1 MLNTMLNTIF
11 TQPRGSSIARSP
23 DRTTKT
29 SKTNKTNLLAAVNT
43 WLAVCLLAAVTACA
57 NSPNSKALEES
68 VAADPKL
75 PQNPVVFSNPS
86 PATAVET
93 NSTAKLPPDFPTEIP
108 LYPNAQLVEV
118 GGQTDAPPKNVRLRW
133 ESTDPVNSVQNFYQ
147 LELGRRNWKII
158 SLPTADGQGSLVA
171 TRDNLR
177 VTVSLSPTQKV
188 GGSTEFAIDY
198 SKEGPEIAASPQ
210 PNNSES
216 SPSPTASPTP
226 SNSEGTTA
234 TPTPSAAPKS
244 AKVSQLDTQIPQ
256 QLQQYVA
263 DLAQLEVLKVR
274 SSPRASLTKNGANL
288 ETGSTLPE
296 PNKIVT
302 RREYA
307 RWLVAANNQI
317 YASRQAKQI
326 RLAVTSSEPA
336 FSDIPKT
343 DPDFSA
349 IQGLAEAG
357 LIPSSLSG
365 ETKDVKFRPDAPLAR
380 ETMILWK
387 VPLDTRQVLPT
398 ANIEGV
404 KEKWGF
410 QDASKIDSQ
419 ASRAV
424 LADFNNGDLAN
435 IRRVFGFTTLFQP
448 KKSVTRA
455 EAAASLW
462 YFGIQDQGLSA
473 KDALEAK
480 SQPPQ

>member
-1 MLNTMLNTIF
+1 MLNIIF
-11 TQPRGSSIARSP
+11 TQRRGNSPRRSKI
-23 DRTTKT
+23 T
-29 SKTNKTNLLAAVNT
+29 KTNKTNILAAVNT

-57 NSPNSKALEES
+57 NSPNSKALEEAL
-68 VAADPKL
+68 AADPKL
-75 PQNPVVFSNPS
+75 KQNPVVFSSPP
-86 PATAVET
+86 PATAIET
-93 NSTAKLPPDFPTEIP
+93 NSTAQLPPDFPTEIP
-108 LYPNAQLVEV
+108 LYPNAELIEV
-118 GGQTDAPPKNVRLRW
+118 GGGTDPSQKNVRLRW
-133 ESTDPVNSVQNFYQ
+133 ESTDPVNSVQNFYST
-147 LELGRRNWKII
+147 EFGRRNWEIV
-158 SLPTADGQGSLVA
+158 SRPTAEGQGSLVA

-198 SKEGPEIAASPQ
+198 SKESPEIAASPQ

-216 SPSPTASPTP
+216 SASPTASPTP
-226 SNSEGTTA
+226 SNSEGTT
-234 TPTPSAAPKS
+234 PTPSPSPKS
-244 AKVSQLDTQIPQ
+244 AQVSQQDGQIPQ
-256 QLQQYVA
+256 QLRQYVA
-263 DLAQLEVLKVR
+263 DLSQLEVLKVR
-274 SSPRASLTKNGANL
+274 STENANL
-288 ETGSTLPE
+288 ETASTLPK

-326 RLAVTSSEPA
+326 RLAVDSSEPA
-336 FSDIPKT
+336 FSDVPKT

-357 LIPSSLSG
+357 VIPSSLSG
-365 ETKDVKFRPDAPLAR
+365 ESKDVKFRPDAPLTR

-387 VPLDTRQVLPT
+387 VPLDSRQVLPT
-398 ANIEGV
+398 ANIDGV

-448 KKSVTRA
+448 KKAVTRA

-462 YFGIQDQGLSA
+462 YFGVQDQGLSA

-480 SQPPQ
+480 SQPAE

>member
-1 MLNTMLNTIF
+1 MLNIIF
-11 TQPRGSSIARSP
+11 TQRRGNSQGRSKI
-23 DRTTKT
+23 T
-29 SKTNKTNLLAAVNT
+29 KTNKTNILAAVNT
-43 WLAVCLLAAVTACA
+43 WLAVCLLAAVTGCA

-68 VAADPKL
+68 LAADPKL
-75 PQNPVVFSNPS
+75 KQNPVVFSSPP
-86 PATAVET
+86 PATAIET

-108 LYPNAQLVEV
+108 LYPNAELIEV
-118 GGQTDAPPKNVRLRW
+118 TGQTDPSQKNVRLRW
-133 ESTDPVNSVQNFYQ
+133 ESTDPVNSVGNFYST
-147 LELGRRNWKII
+147 EFGRRNWEIV
-158 SLPTADGQGSLVA
+158 SRPTAEGQGSLVA

-198 SKEGPEIAASPQ
+198 SKESPEIAASPQ

-216 SPSPTASPTP
+216 SASPTASPTP
-226 SNSEGTTA
+226 SNSEGTI
-234 TPTPSAAPKS
+234 PTPSASPKS
-244 AKVSQLDTQIPQ
+244 AQVSQLDTQIPQ
-256 QLQQYVA
+256 QLRQFVA
-263 DLAQLEVLKVR
+263 DLSQLEVLKVR
-274 SSPRASLTKNGANL
+274 TTESANL
-288 ETGSTLPE
+288 ETASSLPK

-326 RLAVTSSEPA
+326 RLAVDSSEPA
-336 FSDIPKT
+336 FSDVPKT

-357 LIPSSLSG
+357 VIPSSLSG
-365 ETKDVKFRPDAPLAR
+365 ETKDVKFRPDAPLTR

-387 VPLDTRQVLPT
+387 VPLDSRQVLPT

-462 YFGIQDQGLSA
+462 YFGVQDQGLSA

-480 SQPPQ
+480 SPPAE

>member
-1 MLNTMLNTIF
+1 MLNIIF
-11 TQPRGSSIARSP
+11 TQRRGNSIGRSP
-23 DRTTKT
+23 AKTT
-29 SKTNKTNLLAAVNT
+29 KTNKTNILAAVNT

-57 NSPNSKALEES
+57 NSPNSKALEEAL
-68 VAADPKL
+68 AADPKL
-75 PQNPVVFSNPS
+75 KQNPVVFSSPP
-86 PATAVET
+86 PATAIET
-93 NSTAKLPPDFPTEIP
+93 NSTAQLPPDFPTEIP
-108 LYPNAQLVEV
+108 LYPNAQLIEV
-118 GGQTDAPPKNVRLRW
+118 SGETDPSPKNVRLRW
-133 ESTDPVNSVQNFYQ
+133 ESTDPVNSVGNFYST
-147 LELGRRNWKII
+147 EFGRRNWEIV
-158 SLPTADGQGSLVA
+158 SRPTAEGQGSLVA

-198 SKEGPEIAASPQ
+198 SKDSPEIAATPQ

-216 SPSPTASPTP
+216 SPSPTPTPSP
-226 SNSEGTTA
+226 SNSEGTT
-234 TPTPSAAPKS
+234 PGPSASPKL
-244 AKVSQLDTQIPQ
+244 AKVSEQEAQIPQ
-256 QLQQYVA
+256 QLRQYVA
-263 DLAQLEVLKVR
+263 DLTQLEVLKVR
-274 SSPRASLTKNGANL
+274 SSPRASLTTDSANL
-288 ETGSTLPE
+288 ETASTLPK

-326 RLAVTSSEPA
+326 RLAVDSSEPA
-336 FSDIPKT
+336 FSDLPKT

-357 LIPSSLSG
+357 VIPSSLSG
-365 ETKDVKFRPDAPLAR
+365 ETKDVKFRPDAPLTR

-462 YFGIQDQGLSA
+462 YFGVQDQGLSA
-473 KDALEAK
+473 KDAVQAK
-480 SQPPQ
+480 SQPAE

>member
-1 MLNTMLNTIF
+1 MLNIIF
-11 TQPRGSSIARSP
+11 TQRRGNSQERSKI
-23 DRTTKT
+23 T
-29 SKTNKTNLLAAVNT
+29 KTNKTNILAAVNT
-43 WLAVCLLAAVTACA
+43 WLAVCLLAAVTGCA

-68 VAADPKL
+68 LAADPKL
-75 PQNPVVFSNPS
+75 KQNPVVFSSPP
-86 PATAVET
+86 PATAIET

-108 LYPNAQLVEV
+108 LYPNAELIEV
-118 GGQTDAPPKNVRLRW
+118 SGQTDSLPKNVRLRW
-133 ESTDPVNSVQNFYQ
+133 ESTDPVNSVQNFYST
-147 LELGRRNWKII
+147 EFGRRNWEIV
-158 SLPTADGQGSLVA
+158 SRPTAEGQGSLIA

-198 SKEGPEIAASPQ
+198 SKDSPEIATSPQ

-216 SPSPTASPTP
+216 SASPTASPNS
-226 SNSEGTTA
+226 SNSEGTT
-234 TPTPSAAPKS
+234 PTPSASPKS
-244 AKVSQLDTQIPQ
+244 ANVSQLDTQIPQ
-256 QLQQYVA
+256 QLRQYVA
-263 DLAQLEVLKVR
+263 DLSQLEVLKVR
-274 SSPRASLTKNGANL
+274 ATENGNL
-288 ETGSTLPE
+288 ETASTLPK

-326 RLAVTSSEPA
+326 RLAVDSSEPA
-336 FSDIPKT
+336 FSDVSKT

-357 LIPSSLSG
+357 VIPSSLSG
-365 ETKDVKFRPDAPLAR
+365 ETKDVKFRPDAPLTR

-387 VPLDTRQVLPT
+387 VPLDSRQVLPT
-398 ANIEGV
+398 ANIDGV

-462 YFGIQDQGLSA
+462 YFGVQDQGLSA

-480 SQPPQ
+480 SPPAE

>member
-1 MLNTMLNTIF
+1 MLNIIF
-11 TQPRGSSIARSP
+11 TQRRGNSQGRSP
-23 DRTTKT
+23 AKT
-29 SKTNKTNLLAAVNT
+29 SKTNKTNILAAVNT

-68 VAADPKL
+68 LAADPKL
-75 PQNPVVFSNPS
+75 QQNPVVFSSPP

-108 LYPNAQLVEV
+108 LYPNAELIEV
-118 GGQTDAPPKNVRLRW
+118 GGQTDPSQKNVRLRW
-133 ESTDPVNSVQNFYQ
+133 ESTDPVNSVQNFYST
-147 LELGRRNWKII
+147 EFGRGNWEIV
-158 SLPTADGQGSLVA
+158 SRPTAEGQGSLVA

-177 VTVSLSPTQKV
+177 VTVSLFPTEKV

-198 SKEGPEIAASPQ
+198 SKEGSEIAASPQ

-216 SPSPTASPTP
+216 SASPTPSPTP
-226 SNSEGTTA
+226 SNSEGTT
-234 TPTPSAAPKS
+234 PTPSPSPKS
-244 AKVSQLDTQIPQ
+244 AKVSQQDDQIPQ
-256 QLQQYVA
+256 QLWQYVA
-263 DLAQLEVLKVR
+263 DLTQLEVLKVR
-274 SSPRASLTKNGANL
+274 STESANF
-288 ETGSTLPE
+288 ETASTLPK

-302 RREYA
+302 RRDYA

-317 YASRQAKQI
+317 YATRQAKQI
-326 RLAVTSSEPA
+326 RLAVDSSEPA
-336 FSDIPKT
+336 FSDVPKT

-357 LIPSSLSG
+357 VIPSSLSG
-365 ETKDVKFRPDAPLAR
+365 ETKDVKFRPDAPLTR

-462 YFGIQDQGLSA
+462 YFGVQDQGLSA

-480 SQPPQ
+480 TQPAQ

>member
-1 MLNTMLNTIF
+1 MLNTIF
-11 TQPRGSSIARSP
+11 TQRQRKSIGRSP
-23 DRTTKT
+23 DRTRKT
-29 SKTNKTNLLAAVNT
+29 SKTNILAAANT

-75 PQNPVVFSNPS
+75 QQNPVVFSSPP

-93 NSTAKLPPDFPTEIP
+93 NSTAKLPDDFPTEIP
-108 LYPNAQLVEV
+108 LYPNAQLIEV
-118 GGQTDAPPKNVRLRW
+118 GTQTDASPKNVRLRW

-147 LELGRRNWKII
+147 LEFGRRNWQIV
-158 SLPTADGQGSLVA
+158 SLPTPDGQGSLVA
-171 TRDNLR
+171 TRDKLR

-226 SNSEGTTA
+226 SNSEGTT
-234 TPTPSAAPKS
+234 PTPSASPKS

-274 SSPRASLTKNGANL
+274 AKKNANL

-326 RLAVTSSEPA
+326 RLAVDSSEPA

-357 LIPSSLSG
+357 VIPSSLSG
-365 ETKDVKFRPDAPLAR
+365 ETKDVKFRPDAPLTR

-398 ANIEGV
+398 ANIDGV

-473 KDALEAK
+473 KDALQAK
-480 SQPPQ
+480 SQPAQ

>member
-1 MLNTMLNTIF
+1 MLNIIF
-11 TQPRGSSIARSP
+11 TQRRGNSQGRSKI
-23 DRTTKT
+23 T
-29 SKTNKTNLLAAVNT
+29 KTNKTNILAAVNT
-43 WLAVCLLAAVTACA
+43 WLAVCLLAAVTGCA

-68 VAADPKL
+68 LAADPKL
-75 PQNPVVFSNPS
+75 KQNPVVFSSPP
-86 PATAVET
+86 PATTIET
-93 NSTAKLPPDFPTEIP
+93 NSIAKLPPDFPTEIP
-108 LYPNAQLVEV
+108 LYPNAELIEV
-118 GGQTDAPPKNVRLRW
+118 SGQTDPSQKNVRLRW
-133 ESTDPVNSVQNFYQ
+133 ESTDPVNSVGNFYST
-147 LELGRRNWKII
+147 EFGRRNWEIV
-158 SLPTADGQGSLVA
+158 SRPTAEGQGSLVA

-198 SKEGPEIAASPQ
+198 SKESPEIAASPQ

-216 SPSPTASPTP
+216 SASPSASPTP
-226 SNSEGTTA
+226 SNSEGTT
-234 TPTPSAAPKS
+234 PTPSASPKS
-244 AKVSQLDTQIPQ
+244 AQVSQLDTQIPQ
-256 QLQQYVA
+256 QLRQFVA
-263 DLAQLEVLKVR
+263 DLSQLEVLKVR
-274 SSPRASLTKNGANL
+274 TTESANL
-288 ETGSTLPE
+288 ETASSLPK

-326 RLAVTSSEPA
+326 RLAVDSSEPA
-336 FSDIPKT
+336 FSDVPKT

-357 LIPSSLSG
+357 VIPSSLSG
-365 ETKDVKFRPDAPLAR
+365 ETKDVKFRPDAPLTR

-387 VPLDTRQVLPT
+387 VPLDSRQVLPT
-398 ANIEGV
+398 ANIDGV

-462 YFGIQDQGLSA
+462 YFGVQDQGLSA

-480 SQPPQ
+480 SPPAE

>member
-1 MLNTMLNTIF
+1 MLNIIF
-11 TQPRGSSIARSP
+11 TQRRGNSQGRSP
-23 DRTTKT
+23 AKT
-29 SKTNKTNLLAAVNT
+29 SKTNKTNILAAVNT

-68 VAADPKL
+68 LAADPKL
-75 PQNPVVFSNPS
+75 QQNPVVFSSPP

-108 LYPNAQLVEV
+108 LYPNAELIEV
-118 GGQTDAPPKNVRLRW
+118 GGQTDPSQKNVRLRW
-133 ESTDPVNSVQNFYQ
+133 ESTDPVNSVQNFYST
-147 LELGRRNWKII
+147 EFERRNWEIV
-158 SLPTADGQGSLVA
+158 SRPTAEGQGSLVA

-177 VTVSLSPTQKV
+177 VTVSLFPTEKV

-198 SKEGPEIAASPQ
+198 SKEISEIAASPQ

-216 SPSPTASPTP
+216 SASPTPSPTP
-226 SNSEGTTA
+226 SNSEGTT
-234 TPTPSAAPKS
+234 PTPSPSPKS
-244 AKVSQLDTQIPQ
+244 AKVSQQDDQIPQ
-256 QLQQYVA
+256 QLRQYVA
-263 DLAQLEVLKVR
+263 DLTQLEVLKVR
-274 SSPRASLTKNGANL
+274 PTESANL
-288 ETGSTLPE
+288 ETASTLPK

-302 RREYA
+302 RRDYA

-317 YASRQAKQI
+317 YATRQAKQI
-326 RLAVTSSEPA
+326 RLAVDSSEPA
-336 FSDIPKT
+336 FSDVPKT

-357 LIPSSLSG
+357 VIPSSLSG
-365 ETKDVKFRPDAPLAR
+365 ETKDVKFRPDAPLTR

-398 ANIEGV
+398 ANIDGV

-462 YFGIQDQGLSA
+462 YFGVQDQGLSA
-473 KDALEAK
+473 KDALQAK
-480 SQPPQ
+480 SPPAE

>member
-1 MLNTMLNTIF
+1 MLNIIF
-11 TQPRGSSIARSP
+11 TQRRGNSIERSP
-23 DRTTKT
+23 AKTT
-29 SKTNKTNLLAAVNT
+29 KTNKTNILAAVHT

-57 NSPNSKALEES
+57 NSPNSKALEEAL
-68 VAADPKL
+68 AADPKL
-75 PQNPVVFSNPS
+75 KQNPVVFSSPP
-86 PATAVET
+86 PATALDT

-108 LYPNAQLVEV
+108 LYRNAQLIEV
-118 GGQTDAPPKNVRLRW
+118 GGETDPSQKNVRLRW
-133 ESTDPVNSVQNFYQ
+133 ESTDPVNSVQNFYST
-147 LELGRRNWKII
+147 EFGRRNWEIV
-158 SLPTADGQGSLVA
+158 SRPTAEGQGSFVA

-198 SKEGPEIAASPQ
+198 SKDSPEIAASPQ
-210 PNNSES
+210 PNNSDS
-216 SPSPTASPTP
+216 SASPTPTPSP
-226 SNSEGTTA
+226 SNSEGTT
-234 TPTPSAAPKS
+234 PGSSASPKS
-244 AKVSQLDTQIPQ
+244 AKVSEQEGQIPQ
-256 QLQQYVA
+256 QLRQYVA
-263 DLAQLEVLKVR
+263 DLTQLEVLKVR
-274 SSPRASLTKNGANL
+274 SSARASLTTDSANL
-288 ETGSTLPE
+288 ETASSLPK

-326 RLAVTSSEPA
+326 RLAVDSSEPA
-336 FSDIPKT
+336 FSDLPKT

-357 LIPSSLSG
+357 VIPSSLSG
-365 ETKDVKFRPDAPLAR
+365 ETKDVKFRPDAPLTR

-462 YFGIQDQGLSA
+462 YFGVQDQGLSA
-473 KDALEAK
+473 KDAVQAK
-480 SQPPQ
+480 SQPAE

>member
-1 MLNTMLNTIF
+1 MLNIIF
-11 TQPRGSSIARSP
+11 TQRRGNSIGPA
-23 DRTTKT
+23 KT
-29 SKTNKTNLLAAVNT
+29 SKTNKTNKTNILAAVNT
-43 WLAVCLLAAVTACA
+43 WLALCLLAAITACA
-57 NSPNSKALEES
+57 NSPNSKALEEA

-75 PQNPVVFSNPS
+75 QQNPVVFSSPP
-86 PATAVET
+86 PATVVET

-108 LYPNAQLVEV
+108 LYPNAQLIEV
-118 GGQTDAPPKNVRLRW
+118 GAPADDSPPKNVRLRW
-133 ESTDPVNSVQNFYQ
+133 ESTDPLNSVQNFYST
-147 LELGRRNWKII
+147 EFGRSNWEIV
-158 SLPTADGQGSLVA
+158 SRPTADGQGSLVA

-198 SKEGPEIAASPQ
+198 SKDSPEIAASPQ

-216 SPSPTASPTP
+216 TASGTPSPTP
-226 SNSEGTTA
+226 SNSEGTT
-234 TPTPSAAPKS
+234 PTPSPSPKS
-244 AKVSQLDTQIPQ
+244 AKVSQLDSQIPQ
-256 QLQQYVA
+256 QLRQYVA
-263 DLAQLEVLKVR
+263 DLTALEVLKVR
-274 SSPRASLTKNGANL
+274 QAKSANL
-288 ETGSTLPE
+288 ETGSTLPA

-326 RLAVTSSEPA
+326 RLAVDSSEPA

-365 ETKDVKFRPDAPLAR
+365 ETKDVKFRPDAPLTR
-380 ETMILWK
+380 EAMILWK

-398 ANIEGV
+398 ANIDGV

-462 YFGIQDQGLSA
+462 YFGVQDQGLSA

-480 SQPPQ
+480 SQPAQ

>member
-1 MLNTMLNTIF
+1 MLNTIF
-11 TQPRGSSIARSP
+11 TQRQRNSMGQA
-23 DRTTKT
+23 KT
-29 SKTNKTNLLAAVNT
+29 SKTNKTNILAAVNS

-68 VAADPKL
+68 IAADPKL
-75 PQNPVVFSNPS
+75 QQNPAVLSSPS

-93 NSTAKLPPDFPTEIP
+93 STTARLPDDFPTEIP

-118 GGQTDAPPKNVRLRW
+118 GAPTDASPKNVRLRW

-147 LELGRRNWKII
+147 TEFGRRNWQIV
-158 SLPTADGQGSLVA
+158 SRPTTEGQGSLVA
-171 TRDNLR
+171 TRDKLR

-198 SKEGPEIAASPQ
+198 SKDSPEIAASPQ
-210 PNNSES
+210 PDNSES
-216 SPSPTASPTP
+216 TASPTASPTP
-226 SNSEGTTA
+226 SNSEGTT
-234 TPTPSAAPKS
+234 PTPSPSPKS
-244 AKVSQLDTQIPQ
+244 AKVSQLDTKIPQ

-274 SSPRASLTKNGANL
+274 LKSGANL
-288 ETGSTLPE
+288 ETDNTLPE

-317 YASRQAKQI
+317 YTSRQAKQI
-326 RLAVTSSEPA
+326 RLAVESSEPA

-365 ETKDVKFRPDAPLAR
+365 ETKDLKFRPDAPLTR

-473 KDALEAK
+473 QDALQAK
-480 SQPPQ
+480 SQPAQ

>member
-1 MLNTMLNTIF
+1 MLNIIF
-11 TQPRGSSIARSP
+11 TQRRGTSIERSP
-23 DRTTKT
+23 A
-29 SKTNKTNLLAAVNT
+29 KTNKTNKTNILAAVHT

-57 NSPNSKALEES
+57 NSPNSKALEEAL
-68 VAADPKL
+68 AADPKL
-75 PQNPVVFSNPS
+75 KQNPVVFSSPP
-86 PATAVET
+86 PATAVDT

-108 LYPNAQLVEV
+108 LYPNAQLIEV
-118 GGQTDAPPKNVRLRW
+118 SGETDPSPKNVRLRW
-133 ESTDPVNSVQNFYQ
+133 ESTDPVNSVGNFYST
-147 LELGRRNWKII
+147 EFGRRNWEIV
-158 SLPTADGQGSLVA
+158 SRPTAEGQGSLVA

-198 SKEGPEIAASPQ
+198 SKDSPEIAASPQ

-216 SPSPTASPTP
+216 SASPTPTPSP
-226 SNSEGTTA
+226 SNSEGTTL
-234 TPTPSAAPKS
+234 TPSPSPKS
-244 AKVSQLDTQIPQ
+244 AKVSEQEGQIPQ
-256 QLQQYVA
+256 QLRQYVA
-263 DLAQLEVLKVR
+263 DLTQLEVLKVR
-274 SSPRASLTKNGANL
+274 STDSANL
-288 ETGSTLPE
+288 ETASTLPK

-326 RLAVTSSEPA
+326 RLAVDSSEPA
-336 FSDIPKT
+336 FSDLPKT

-357 LIPSSLSG
+357 VIPSSLSG
-365 ETKDVKFRPDAPLAR
+365 ETKDVKFRPDAPLTR

-462 YFGIQDQGLSA
+462 YFGVQDQGLSA
-473 KDALEAK
+473 KDAVQAK
-480 SQPPQ
+480 SQPAE

>member
-1 MLNTMLNTIF
+1 MLNIIF
-11 TQPRGSSIARSP
+11 TQGRGNSIERSP
-23 DRTTKT
+23 AKTT
-29 SKTNKTNLLAAVNT
+29 KTNKTNILAAVHT

-57 NSPNSKALEES
+57 NSPNSKALEEAL
-68 VAADPKL
+68 AADPKL
-75 PQNPVVFSNPS
+75 KQNPVVFSSPP
-86 PATAVET
+86 PATAVDT

-108 LYPNAQLVEV
+108 LYPNAQLIEV
-118 GGQTDAPPKNVRLRW
+118 GGETDPQKNVRLRW
-133 ESTDPVNSVQNFYQ
+133 ESTDPVNSVGNFYST
-147 LELGRRNWKII
+147 EFGRRNWEIV
-158 SLPTADGQGSLVA
+158 SRPTAEGQGSLVA

-198 SKEGPEIAASPQ
+198 SKDSPEIAASPQ

-216 SPSPTASPTP
+216 SASPTPTPSP
-226 SNSEGTTA
+226 SNSEGTT
-234 TPTPSAAPKS
+234 PGSSASPKS
-244 AKVSQLDTQIPQ
+244 AKVSEQEGQIPQ
-256 QLQQYVA
+256 QLRQYVA
-263 DLAQLEVLKVR
+263 DLTQLEVLKVR
-274 SSPRASLTKNGANL
+274 STDSANL
-288 ETGSTLPE
+288 ETASALPK

-326 RLAVTSSEPA
+326 RLAVDSSEPA
-336 FSDIPKT
+336 FSDLPKT

-357 LIPSSLSG
+357 VIPSSLSG
-365 ETKDVKFRPDAPLAR
+365 ETKGVKFRPDAPLTR

-462 YFGIQDQGLSA
+462 YFGVQDQGLSA
-473 KDALEAK
+473 KDAVQAK
-480 SQPPQ
+480 SQPAE

>member
-1 MLNTMLNTIF
+1 MLNIIF
-11 TQPRGSSIARSP
+11 TQRRGNSQGRSKI
-23 DRTTKT
+23 T
-29 SKTNKTNLLAAVNT
+29 KTNKTNILAAVNT
-43 WLAVCLLAAVTACA
+43 WLAVCLLAAVTGCA

-68 VAADPKL
+68 LAADPKL
-75 PQNPVVFSNPS
+75 KQNPVVFSSPP
-86 PATAVET
+86 PATAIET

-108 LYPNAQLVEV
+108 LYPNAELIEV
-118 GGQTDAPPKNVRLRW
+118 TGQTDPSQKNVRLRW
-133 ESTDPVNSVQNFYQ
+133 ESTDPVNSVGNFYST
-147 LELGRRNWKII
+147 EFGRRNWEIV
-158 SLPTADGQGSLVA
+158 SRPTAEGQGSLVA

-198 SKEGPEIAASPQ
+198 SKESPEIAASPQ

-216 SPSPTASPTP
+216 SASPTASPTP
-226 SNSEGTTA
+226 SNSEGTT
-234 TPTPSAAPKS
+234 PTPSASPKS
-244 AKVSQLDTQIPQ
+244 AQVSQLDTQIPQ
-256 QLQQYVA
+256 QLRQFVA
-263 DLAQLEVLKVR
+263 DLSQLEVLKVR
-274 SSPRASLTKNGANL
+274 TTESANL
-288 ETGSTLPE
+288 ETASSLPK

-326 RLAVTSSEPA
+326 RLAVDSSEPA
-336 FSDIPKT
+336 FSDVPKT

-357 LIPSSLSG
+357 VIPSSLSG
-365 ETKDVKFRPDAPLAR
+365 ETKDVKFRPDAPLTR

-387 VPLDTRQVLPT
+387 VPLDSRQVLPT

-462 YFGIQDQGLSA
+462 YFGVQDQGLSA

-480 SQPPQ
+480 SPPAE

>member
-1 MLNTMLNTIF
+1 MLNIIR
-11 TQPRGSSIARSP
+11 TQRRGNSQKPA
-23 DRTTKT
+23 
-29 SKTNKTNLLAAVNT
+29 KTNKTNILAAAKT
-43 WLAVCLLAAVTACA
+43 WLTLCLLVSVTACA
-57 NSPNSKALEES
+57 NSPNSKALQES
-68 VAADPKL
+68 LAADPKL
-75 PQNPVVFSNPS
+75 TETPLPVPIPP

-93 NSTAKLPPDFPTEIP
+93 SATAKLPPDFPTEIP
-108 LYPNAQLVEV
+108 LYPNAQLIEV
-118 GGQTDAPPKNVRLRW
+118 GAPADDSSKNVRLRW
-133 ESTDPVNSVQNFYQ
+133 ESTDPVNSIQNFYST
-147 LELGRRNWKII
+147 EFGRSNWEIV
-158 SLPTADGQGSLVA
+158 SRPTADGQGSFVA

-177 VTVSLSPTQKV
+177 VTVSLSPAQKV
-188 GGSTEFAIDY
+188 GGSTEIAIGY
-198 SKEGPEIAASPQ
+198 SKESPEIAATPQ

-216 SPSPTASPTP
+216 TASGTPSPTP
-226 SNSEGTTA
+226 SNSAET
-234 TPTPSAAPKS
+234 TPTASPSPKS
-244 AKVSQLDTQIPQ
+244 AKTSQLDSQIPQ
-256 QLQQYVA
+256 QLRQYVA
-263 DLAQLEVLKVR
+263 DLTALEVLKVR
-274 SSPRASLTKNGANL
+274 AAKSANL
-288 ETGSTLPE
+288 ETGSTLPK
-296 PNKIVT
+296 PNKIIT

-317 YASRQAKQI
+317 FASRQAKQI
-326 RLAVTSSEPA
+326 RLAVDSSEPA

-365 ETKDVKFRPDAPLAR
+365 ETKDVKFRPDAPLTR

-398 ANIEGV
+398 ANIDGV

-419 ASRAV
+419 ASRAI

-480 SQPPQ
+480 SQPAQ

>member
-1 MLNTMLNTIF
+1 MLNIIF
-11 TQPRGSSIARSP
+11 TQRRGNLIGPA
-23 DRTTKT
+23 KT
-29 SKTNKTNLLAAVNT
+29 SKTNKTNILATVKT
-43 WLAVCLLAAVTACA
+43 WLAISLLVSVTACA
-57 NSPNSKALEES
+57 NDPNSKALQES
-68 VAADPKL
+68 LAADPKL
-75 PQNPVVFSNPS
+75 TETPLPVPVPP

-93 NSTAKLPPDFPTEIP
+93 STSAKLPADFPTEIP

-118 GGQTDAPPKNVRLRW
+118 GAPSDVSSKNVRLRW

-147 LELGRRNWKII
+147 TEFGRGNWQIV
-158 SLPTADGQGSLVA
+158 SRPTAEGQGSLVA
-171 TRDNLR
+171 TRDKLR

-198 SKEGPEIAASPQ
+198 SKDSPEIAASPQ

-216 SPSPTASPTP
+216 SPSPTASPSP
-226 SNSEGTTA
+226 SNSEGTT
-234 TPTPSAAPKS
+234 PTPSASPKS
-244 AKVSQLDTQIPQ
+244 EKVSQLDTKIPQ

-263 DLAQLEVLKVR
+263 DLAQLEALKVR
-274 SSPRASLTKNGANL
+274 SKSGANL
-288 ETGSTLPE
+288 ETGNTLSE

-326 RLAVTSSEPA
+326 RLAVESSEPA

-343 DPDFSA
+343 DPDFAA

-365 ETKDVKFRPDAPLAR
+365 ETKDMKFRPDAPLTR

-398 ANIEGV
+398 ANIEGI

-462 YFGIQDQGLSA
+462 YFGVQDQGLSA
-473 KDALEAK
+473 KDALQAK
-480 SQPPQ
+480 SQPAQ

>member
-1 MLNTMLNTIF
+1 MLNTIF
-11 TQPRGSSIARSP
+11 TQRQRNSMGQA
-23 DRTTKT
+23 KT
-29 SKTNKTNLLAAVNT
+29 SKTNKTNILAAVNT
-43 WLAVCLLAAVTACA
+43 WLAMCLLAAVTACA

-68 VAADPKL
+68 IAADPKL
-75 PQNPVVFSNPS
+75 QQNPAVLSSPS

-93 NSTAKLPPDFPTEIP
+93 STTARLPDDFPTEIP

-118 GGQTDAPPKNVRLRW
+118 GAPTDASPKNVRLRW

-147 LELGRRNWKII
+147 TEFGRRNWQIV
-158 SLPTADGQGSLVA
+158 SRPTTEGQGSLVA
-171 TRDNLR
+171 TRDKLR

-198 SKEGPEIAASPQ
+198 SKDSPEIAASPQ
-210 PNNSES
+210 PDNSES
-216 SPSPTASPTP
+216 TASPTASPTP
-226 SNSEGTTA
+226 SNSEGTT
-234 TPTPSAAPKS
+234 PTPSPSPKS
-244 AKVSQLDTQIPQ
+244 AKVSQLDTKIPQ

-274 SSPRASLTKNGANL
+274 LKSGANL
-288 ETGSTLPE
+288 ETDNTLPE

-317 YASRQAKQI
+317 YTSRQAKQI
-326 RLAVTSSEPA
+326 RLAVESSEPA

-365 ETKDVKFRPDAPLAR
+365 ETKDLKFRPDAPLTR

-387 VPLDTRQVLPT
+387 VPLDTRQLLPT

-419 ASRAV
+419 SSRAV

-473 KDALEAK
+473 EDALQAK
-480 SQPPQ
+480 SQPAQ

>member
-1 MLNTMLNTIF
+1 MLNIIF
-11 TQPRGSSIARSP
+11 TQRRGNSPGRS
-23 DRTTKT
+23 KT
-29 SKTNKTNLLAAVNT
+29 SKTNKTNILAAVNT
-43 WLAVCLLAAVTACA
+43 WLAVCLLVAVTACA

-68 VAADPKL
+68 LAADPKL
-75 PQNPVVFSNPS
+75 KQNPLVFSSPP
-86 PATAVET
+86 PATAIET

-108 LYPNAQLVEV
+108 LYPNAELIEV
-118 GGQTDAPPKNVRLRW
+118 SGETDPSQKNVRLRW
-133 ESTDPVNSVQNFYQ
+133 ESTDPVNSVQNFYST
-147 LELGRRNWKII
+147 EFGRRNWEIV
-158 SLPTADGQGSLVA
+158 SRPTAEGQGSLVA

-198 SKEGPEIAASPQ
+198 SKESPEIAGSPQ
-210 PNNSES
+210 PNNSDS

-226 SNSEGTTA
+226 SNSEGTT
-234 TPTPSAAPKS
+234 PTPSASPKS

-256 QLQQYVA
+256 QLRQYVA
-263 DLAQLEVLKVR
+263 DLSQLEVLKVR
-274 SSPRASLTKNGANL
+274 SSTESANL
-288 ETGSTLPE
+288 ETASSLPK
-296 PNKIVT
+296 PNQIIT

-326 RLAVTSSEPA
+326 RLAVDSSEPA
-336 FSDIPKT
+336 FSDVSKT

-357 LIPSSLSG
+357 VIPSSLSG
-365 ETKDVKFRPDAPLAR
+365 ETKDVKFRPDAPLTR

-387 VPLDTRQVLPT
+387 VPLDSRQVLPT
-398 ANIEGV
+398 ANIDGV

-462 YFGIQDQGLSA
+462 YFGVQDQGLSA

-480 SQPPQ
+480 SQPVE

>member
-1 MLNTMLNTIF
+1 MLNIIF
-11 TQPRGSSIARSP
+11 TSGRGNSIGRSP
-23 DRTTKT
+23 A
-29 SKTNKTNLLAAVNT
+29 KTNKTNKTNILAAVHT

-57 NSPNSKALEES
+57 NSPNSKALEEAL
-68 VAADPKL
+68 AADPKL
-75 PQNPVVFSNPS
+75 KQNPVVFSS
-86 PATAVET
+86 PPAATAVDT
-93 NSTAKLPPDFPTEIP
+93 NSTAKLPPDFPKEIP
-108 LYPNAQLVEV
+108 LYPNAQLIEV
-118 GGQTDAPPKNVRLRW
+118 GGETDPSPKNVRLRW
-133 ESTDPVNSVQNFYQ
+133 ESTDPVNSVGNFYST
-147 LELGRRNWKII
+147 EFEGRNWEIV
-158 SLPTADGQGSLVA
+158 SRPTAEGQGSLVA

-198 SKEGPEIAASPQ
+198 SKDSPEIAASPQ

-216 SPSPTASPTP
+216 SASPTPTPSP
-226 SNSEGTTA
+226 SNSEGTT
-234 TPTPSAAPKS
+234 PGSSASPKS
-244 AKVSQLDTQIPQ
+244 AKVSEQEDQIPQ
-256 QLQQYVA
+256 QLRQYVA
-263 DLAQLEVLKVR
+263 DLTQLEVLKVR
-274 SSPRASLTKNGANL
+274 SSPRASLTTDSANL
-288 ETGSTLPE
+288 ETASTLPK

-326 RLAVTSSEPA
+326 RLAVDSSEPA
-336 FSDIPKT
+336 FSDLPKT

-357 LIPSSLSG
+357 VIPSSLSG
-365 ETKDVKFRPDAPLAR
+365 ETKDVKFRPDAPLTR

-462 YFGIQDQGLSA
+462 YFGVQDQGLSA
-473 KDALEAK
+473 KDAVQAK
-480 SQPPQ
+480 SQPAE

>member
-1 MLNTMLNTIF
+1 MLNIIF
-11 TQPRGSSIARSP
+11 TQRRGNSQGRSKI
-23 DRTTKT
+23 T
-29 SKTNKTNLLAAVNT
+29 KTNKTNILAAVNT

-68 VAADPKL
+68 LAADPKL
-75 PQNPVVFSNPS
+75 KQNPVVFSSPP
-86 PATAVET
+86 PATAIET

-108 LYPNAQLVEV
+108 LYPNAELIEV
-118 GGQTDAPPKNVRLRW
+118 GRETDPSQKNVRLRW
-133 ESTDPVNSVQNFYQ
+133 ESTDPVNSVQNFYST
-147 LELGRRNWKII
+147 EFGRRNWEIV
-158 SLPTADGQGSLVA
+158 SRPTAEGQGSLVA
-171 TRDNLR
+171 SRDNLR

-198 SKEGPEIAASPQ
+198 SKEGSEIPASPQ
-210 PNNSES
+210 ANNSES
-216 SPSPTASPTP
+216 SASPTASPTP
-226 SNSEGTTA
+226 SNSEETTS
-234 TPTPSAAPKS
+234 TPSASPKS
-244 AKVSQLDTQIPQ
+244 AQVSQLDTQIPQ
-256 QLQQYVA
+256 QLRQYVA
-263 DLAQLEVLKVR
+263 DLSQLEALKVR
-274 SSPRASLTKNGANL
+274 ATESANL
-288 ETGSTLPE
+288 ETASTLPK

-326 RLAVTSSEPA
+326 RLAVDSSEPA

-357 LIPSSLSG
+357 VIPSSLSG
-365 ETKDVKFRPDAPLAR
+365 ETKDVKFRPDAPLTR

-398 ANIEGV
+398 ANIDGV

-462 YFGIQDQGLSA
+462 YFGVQDQGLSA

-480 SQPPQ
+480 SQPAE

>member
-1 MLNTMLNTIF
+1 MLNIIF
-11 TQPRGSSIARSP
+11 TQRRGNSQGRSKI
-23 DRTTKT
+23 T
-29 SKTNKTNLLAAVNT
+29 KTNKTNILAAVNT
-43 WLAVCLLAAVTACA
+43 WLAVCLLAAVTGCA

-68 VAADPKL
+68 LAADPKL
-75 PQNPVVFSNPS
+75 KQNPVVFSSPP
-86 PATAVET
+86 PATAIET

-108 LYPNAQLVEV
+108 LYPNAELIEV
-118 GGQTDAPPKNVRLRW
+118 TGQTDPSQKNVRLRW
-133 ESTDPVNSVQNFYQ
+133 ESTDPVNSVGNFYST
-147 LELGRRNWKII
+147 EFGRRNWEIV
-158 SLPTADGQGSLVA
+158 SRPTAEGQGSLVA

-198 SKEGPEIAASPQ
+198 SKESPEIAASPQ

-216 SPSPTASPTP
+216 SASPTASPTP
-226 SNSEGTTA
+226 SNSEGTI
-234 TPTPSAAPKS
+234 PTPSASPKS
-244 AKVSQLDTQIPQ
+244 AQVSQLDTQIPQ
-256 QLQQYVA
+256 QLRQFVA
-263 DLAQLEVLKVR
+263 DLSQLEVLKVR
-274 SSPRASLTKNGANL
+274 TTESANL
-288 ETGSTLPE
+288 ESGRTLPK

-317 YASRQAKQI
+317 YVSRQAKQI
-326 RLAVTSSEPA
+326 RLAVDSSEPA
-336 FSDIPKT
+336 FSDVPKT

-357 LIPSSLSG
+357 VIPSSLSG
-365 ETKDVKFRPDAPLAR
+365 ETKDVKFRPDAPLTR

-387 VPLDTRQVLPT
+387 VPLDSRQVLPT

-462 YFGIQDQGLSA
+462 YFGVQDQGLSA

-480 SQPPQ
+480 SPPAE

>member
-1 MLNTMLNTIF
+1 MLNIIF
-11 TQPRGSSIARSP
+11 TQRRGNSIGRSQAK
-23 DRTTKT
+23 TT
-29 SKTNKTNLLAAVNT
+29 KTNKTNILAAVHT

-68 VAADPKL
+68 LAADPKL
-75 PQNPVVFSNPS
+75 KQNPVVFSSPP
-86 PATAVET
+86 PATAIET

-108 LYPNAQLVEV
+108 LYPNAQLIEV
-118 GGQTDAPPKNVRLRW
+118 SGQTDPSPQNVRLRW
-133 ESTDPVNSVQNFYQ
+133 ESTDPVNSVQNFYST
-147 LELGRRNWKII
+147 EFGRGNWEIV
-158 SLPTADGQGSLVA
+158 SRPTAEGQGSLVA

-198 SKEGPEIAASPQ
+198 SKDTPEIAASPQ
-210 PNNSES
+210 LNNSES
-216 SPSPTASPTP
+216 SASPTP
-226 SNSEGTTA
+226 SPTQSNSEGTT
-234 TPTPSAAPKS
+234 PTPSASPKS
-244 AKVSQLDTQIPQ
+244 AQVSQQEGQIPQ
-256 QLQQYVA
+256 QLRQYVA
-263 DLAQLEVLKVR
+263 DLTQLEVLKVR
-274 SSPRASLTKNGANL
+274 SAESANL
-288 ETGSTLPE
+288 ETGSTLPK
-296 PNKIVT
+296 PNKIIT

-326 RLAVTSSEPA
+326 RLAVDSSEPI
-336 FSDIPKT
+336 FSDVPKT

-357 LIPSSLSG
+357 VIPSSLSG
-365 ETKDVKFRPDAPLAR
+365 ETKDVKFRPDAPLTR

-455 EAAASLW
+455 EAAGSLW
-462 YFGIQDQGLSA
+462 YFGVQDQGLSA

-480 SQPPQ
+480 SQPGE

>member
-1 MLNTMLNTIF
+1 MLNIIRS
-11 TQPRGSSIARSP
+11 QQRGNSIAP
-23 DRTTKT
+23 AKT
-29 SKTNKTNLLAAVNT
+29 SKTNKTNILAGVKT
-43 WLAVCLLAAVTACA
+43 WLAISLLVSVTACA

-75 PQNPVVFSNPS
+75 IATPLPVPVP
-86 PATAVET
+86 PPGTAVET
-93 NSTAKLPPDFPTEIP
+93 STTAKLPADFPTEIP
-108 LYPNAQLVEV
+108 LYPNAQLIEV
-118 GGQTDAPPKNVRLRW
+118 GAPSDGQSKNVRLRW

-147 LELGRRNWKII
+147 TEFGRRNWQIV
-158 SLPTADGQGSLVA
+158 SRPTAEGQGSLVA
-171 TRDNLR
+171 TRDKLR
-177 VTVSLSPTQKV
+177 VTVSLSGNQKV

-198 SKEGPEIAASPQ
+198 SKDSPEIAASPQ

-216 SPSPTASPTP
+216 SPSPTASPSP
-226 SNSEGTTA
+226 SNSEATTPTP
-234 TPTPSAAPKS
+234 TPTPSASPKS
-244 AKVSQLDTQIPQ
+244 EKVSQLDSKIPQ

-263 DLAQLEVLKVR
+263 DLAELEALKVR
-274 SSPRASLTKNGANL
+274 SSTRASQTKKNANL
-288 ETGSTLPE
+288 ETGNSLPE

-326 RLAVTSSEPA
+326 RLAVESSEPA

-343 DPDFSA
+343 DPDFAA

-357 LIPSSLSG
+357 LISSSLAG
-365 ETKDVKFRPDAPLAR
+365 ETKDMKFRPDAPLTR

-398 ANIEGV
+398 ANIEGI
-404 KEKWGF
+404 KEKWSF

-473 KDALEAK
+473 KDALQAK
-480 SQPPQ
+480 SQPAQ

>member
-1 MLNTMLNTIF
+1 VRFMLNIIF
-11 TQPRGSSIARSP
+11 TQRRGNTQGRSKI
-23 DRTTKT
+23 T
-29 SKTNKTNLLAAVNT
+29 KTNKTNILATVNT

-68 VAADPKL
+68 LAADPKL
-75 PQNPVVFSNPS
+75 KQNPVVFSSPP
-86 PATAVET
+86 PATAIET

-108 LYPNAQLVEV
+108 LYPNAELIEV
-118 GGQTDAPPKNVRLRW
+118 GGQTDDPSQKNVRLRW
-133 ESTDPVNSVQNFYQ
+133 ESTDPVNSVQNFYST
-147 LELGRRNWKII
+147 EFGRRNWEIV
-158 SLPTADGQGSLVA
+158 SRPTAEGQGSLVA

-198 SKEGPEIAASPQ
+198 SKESPEIAASPQ

-216 SPSPTASPTP
+216 SASPTASPTP
-226 SNSEGTTA
+226 SNSEGTT
-234 TPTPSAAPKS
+234 PTPSASPKS
-244 AKVSQLDTQIPQ
+244 AKVSEQESQIPQ
-256 QLQQYVA
+256 QLRQYVA
-263 DLAQLEVLKVR
+263 DLTQLEVLKVR
-274 SSPRASLTKNGANL
+274 SAQSANL
-288 ETGSTLPE
+288 ESGSTLPK
-296 PNKIVT
+296 PNKIIT

-326 RLAVTSSEPA
+326 RLAVDSSEPA

-357 LIPSSLSG
+357 VIPSSLSG
-365 ETKDVKFRPDAPLAR
+365 ETKDVKFRPDAPLTR

-398 ANIEGV
+398 ANIDGV

-462 YFGIQDQGLSA
+462 YFGVQDQGLSA
-473 KDALEAK
+473 KDALQAK
-480 SQPPQ
+480 SPPAE

>member
-1 MLNTMLNTIF
+1 MLNIIF
-11 TQPRGSSIARSP
+11 TQRRGNSRGRSKITK
-23 DRTTKT
+23 TTKT
-29 SKTNKTNLLAAVNT
+29 NILATVNT
-43 WLAVCLLAAVTACA
+43 WLAVCLLAAVTGCA

-68 VAADPKL
+68 LAADPKL
-75 PQNPVVFSNPS
+75 KQNPVVFSSAP
-86 PATAVET
+86 PATAIET

-108 LYPNAQLVEV
+108 LYPNAELIAV
-118 GGQTDAPPKNVRLRW
+118 GGPTDPSQKNVRLRW
-133 ESTDPVNSVQNFYQ
+133 ESTDPVNSVQNFYST
-147 LELGRRNWKII
+147 EFGRRNWEIV
-158 SLPTADGQGSLVA
+158 SRPTAEGQGSLVA

-226 SNSEGTTA
+226 SNSEGTT
-234 TPTPSAAPKS
+234 PTPSASPKS
-244 AKVSQLDTQIPQ
+244 AQVSQLDTQIPQ
-256 QLQQYVA
+256 QLRQFVA
-263 DLAQLEVLKVR
+263 DLSQLEVLKVR
-274 SSPRASLTKNGANL
+274 SKESANL
-288 ETGSTLPE
+288 ETGSILPQ
-296 PNKIVT
+296 PNKIIT

-326 RLAVTSSEPA
+326 RLAVDSSEPA
-336 FSDIPKT
+336 FSDVPKT

-357 LIPSSLSG
+357 VIPSSLSG
-365 ETKDVKFRPDAPLAR
+365 ETKDVKFRPDAPLTR

-387 VPLDTRQVLPT
+387 VPLDSRQVLPT
-398 ANIEGV
+398 ANIDGV

-462 YFGIQDQGLSA
+462 YFGVQDQGLSA
-473 KDALEAK
+473 KDALQAK
-480 SQPPQ
+480 SPPAE

>member
-1 MLNTMLNTIF
+1 MLNIIF
-11 TQPRGSSIARSP
+11 TQRRRNSIERSSA
-23 DRTTKT
+23 
-29 SKTNKTNLLAAVNT
+29 KTNKTNKTNILAAVHT

-57 NSPNSKALEES
+57 NSPNSKALEEAL
-68 VAADPKL
+68 AADPKL
-75 PQNPVVFSNPS
+75 KQNPVVFSSPP
-86 PATAVET
+86 PATAVDT

-108 LYPNAQLVEV
+108 LYRNAQLIEV
-118 GGQTDAPPKNVRLRW
+118 SGETDPPKNVRLRW
-133 ESTDPVNSVQNFYQ
+133 ESTDPVNSVQNFYST
-147 LELGRRNWKII
+147 EFGRGNWEIV
-158 SLPTADGQGSLVA
+158 SRPTAEGQGSFVA

-198 SKEGPEIAASPQ
+198 NKDSPEIAASPQ

-216 SPSPTASPTP
+216 SASPTPTPSP
-226 SNSEGTTA
+226 SNSEGTT
-234 TPTPSAAPKS
+234 PTPSASPIS
-244 AKVSQLDTQIPQ
+244 AKVSEQQGQIPQ
-256 QLQQYVA
+256 QLRQYVA
-263 DLAQLEVLKVR
+263 DLTQLEVLKVR
-274 SSPRASLTKNGANL
+274 STDSANL
-288 ETGSTLPE
+288 ETASTLPK

-326 RLAVTSSEPA
+326 RLAVDSSEPA
-336 FSDIPKT
+336 FSDLPKT

-357 LIPSSLSG
+357 VIPSSLSG
-365 ETKDVKFRPDAPLAR
+365 ETKDVKFRPDAPLIR

-387 VPLDTRQVLPT
+387 VPLDTRQVLPS
-398 ANIEGV
+398 ASIEGV

-448 KKSVTRA
+448 KKPVTRA

-462 YFGIQDQGLSA
+462 YFGVQDQGLSA
-473 KDALEAK
+473 KDAVQAK
-480 SQPPQ
+480 SQPAE

>member
-1 MLNTMLNTIF
+1 MLNIIF
-11 TQPRGSSIARSP
+11 TQRRGNSQGRSKI
-23 DRTTKT
+23 T
-29 SKTNKTNLLAAVNT
+29 KTNKTNILAAVNT
-43 WLAVCLLAAVTACA
+43 WLAVFLLAAVTACA

-68 VAADPKL
+68 LAADPKL
-75 PQNPVVFSNPS
+75 KQNPVVFSSPP
-86 PATAVET
+86 PATAIET
-93 NSTAKLPPDFPTEIP
+93 NSSAKLPPDFPTEIP
-108 LYPNAQLVEV
+108 LYPNAELIEV
-118 GGQTDAPPKNVRLRW
+118 GGQTDPSQKNVRLRW
-133 ESTDPVNSVQNFYQ
+133 ESTDPVNSVQNFYST
-147 LELGRRNWKII
+147 EFGRRNWEIV
-158 SLPTADGQGSLVA
+158 SRPTAEGQGSLVA

-198 SKEGPEIAASPQ
+198 SKEGSEIPASPQ
-210 PNNSES
+210 ANNSES
-216 SPSPTASPTP
+216 SASPTASPTP
-226 SNSEGTTA
+226 SNSEETTS
-234 TPTPSAAPKS
+234 TPSASPKS
-244 AKVSQLDTQIPQ
+244 AQVSQLDTQIPQ
-256 QLQQYVA
+256 QLRQYVA
-263 DLAQLEVLKVR
+263 DLSQLEALKVR
-274 SSPRASLTKNGANL
+274 SSPRASLTNESANL
-288 ETGSTLPE
+288 ETASTLPK

-326 RLAVTSSEPA
+326 RLAVDSSEPA

-357 LIPSSLSG
+357 VIPSSLSG
-365 ETKDVKFRPDAPLAR
+365 ETKDVKFRPDAPLTR

-398 ANIEGV
+398 ANIDGV

-462 YFGIQDQGLSA
+462 YFGVQDQGLSA

-480 SQPPQ
+480 SQPAE

>member
-1 MLNTMLNTIF
+1 MLNIIF
-11 TQPRGSSIARSP
+11 TQRRGNSIERSP
-23 DRTTKT
+23 AKTT
-29 SKTNKTNLLAAVNT
+29 KTNKTNILAAVHT

-57 NSPNSKALEES
+57 NSPNSKALEEAL
-68 VAADPKL
+68 AADPKL
-75 PQNPVVFSNPS
+75 KQNPVVFSS
-86 PATAVET
+86 PPPPTALDT
-93 NSTAKLPPDFPTEIP
+93 NSTAKLPPDFPKEIP
-108 LYPNAQLVEV
+108 LYRNAQLIEV
-118 GGQTDAPPKNVRLRW
+118 GGETDPSQKSVRLRW
-133 ESTDPVNSVQNFYQ
+133 ESTDPVNSVQNFYST
-147 LELGRRNWKII
+147 EFGRRNWEIV
-158 SLPTADGQGSLVA
+158 SRPTAEGQGSFVA

-198 SKEGPEIAASPQ
+198 SKDSPEIAASPQ

-216 SPSPTASPTP
+216 RASPTPTPSP
-226 SNSEGTTA
+226 SNSEGTT
-234 TPTPSAAPKS
+234 PGSSASPKS
-244 AKVSQLDTQIPQ
+244 AKVSEQEGQIPQ
-256 QLQQYVA
+256 QLRQYVA
-263 DLAQLEVLKVR
+263 DLTQLEVLKVR
-274 SSPRASLTKNGANL
+274 STDSANL
-288 ETGSTLPE
+288 ETASSLPK

-326 RLAVTSSEPA
+326 RLAVDSSEPA
-336 FSDIPKT
+336 FSDLPKT

-357 LIPSSLSG
+357 VIPSSLSG
-365 ETKDVKFRPDAPLAR
+365 ETKDVKFRPDAPLTR

-462 YFGIQDQGLSA
+462 YFGVQDQGLSA
-473 KDALEAK
+473 KDAVQAK
-480 SQPPQ
+480 SQPAE

>member
-1 MLNTMLNTIF
+1 MLNIIF
-11 TQPRGSSIARSP
+11 TQRRGNSQGRSKI
-23 DRTTKT
+23 T
-29 SKTNKTNLLAAVNT
+29 KTNKTNILAAVNT
-43 WLAVCLLAAVTACA
+43 WLAVCLLAAVTGCA

-68 VAADPKL
+68 LAADPKL
-75 PQNPVVFSNPS
+75 KQNPVVFSSPP
-86 PATAVET
+86 PATAIET

-108 LYPNAQLVEV
+108 LYPNAELIEV
-118 GGQTDAPPKNVRLRW
+118 SGETDPSPKNVRLRW
-133 ESTDPVNSVQNFYQ
+133 ESTDPVNSVGNFYST
-147 LELGRRNWKII
+147 EFGRRNWEIV
-158 SLPTADGQGSLVA
+158 SRPTAEGQGSLVA

-198 SKEGPEIAASPQ
+198 SKESPEIAASPQ

-216 SPSPTASPTP
+216 SASPTASPTP
-226 SNSEGTTA
+226 SNSEGTT
-234 TPTPSAAPKS
+234 PTPSASPKS
-244 AKVSQLDTQIPQ
+244 ANVSQLDTQIPQ
-256 QLQQYVA
+256 QLRQFVA
-263 DLAQLEVLKVR
+263 DLSQLEVLKVR
-274 SSPRASLTKNGANL
+274 TTESANL
-288 ETGSTLPE
+288 ETASSLAK

-326 RLAVTSSEPA
+326 RLAVDSSEPA
-336 FSDIPKT
+336 FSDVPKT

-357 LIPSSLSG
+357 VIPSSLSG
-365 ETKDVKFRPDAPLAR
+365 ETKDVKFRPDAPLTR

-387 VPLDTRQVLPT
+387 VPLDSRQVLPT
-398 ANIEGV
+398 ANIDGV

-462 YFGIQDQGLSA
+462 YFGVQDQGLSA

-480 SQPPQ
+480 SQPVE

>member
-1 MLNTMLNTIF
+1 MLNIIF
-11 TQPRGSSIARSP
+11 TQRQGNYPGRS
-23 DRTTKT
+23 KA
-29 SKTNKTNLLAAVNT
+29 NKTNILAAVNT
-43 WLAVCLLAAVTACA
+43 CLAVCLLAAVTACA

-68 VAADPKL
+68 LAADPKL
-75 PQNPVVFSNPS
+75 KQNPVVFSSPP
-86 PATAVET
+86 PATAIET

-108 LYPNAQLVEV
+108 LYPNAELIEV
-118 GGQTDAPPKNVRLRW
+118 GGQTDPSQKNVRLRW
-133 ESTDPVNSVQNFYQ
+133 ESTDPVNSVQNFYST
-147 LELGRRNWKII
+147 EFGRRNWEIVNR
-158 SLPTADGQGSLVA
+158 PTAEGQGSLVA

-198 SKEGPEIAASPQ
+198 SKETPEIAASPQ

-216 SPSPTASPTP
+216 SASPTASPSP
-226 SNSEGTTA
+226 SNSEGTT
-234 TPTPSAAPKS
+234 PTPSASPKS
-244 AKVSQLDTQIPQ
+244 AQVSQLDTQIPQ
-256 QLQQYVA
+256 QLRQYVA
-263 DLAQLEVLKVR
+263 DLSQLEVLKVR
-274 SSPRASLTKNGANL
+274 STESANL
-288 ETGSTLPE
+288 ETASSLPK
-296 PNKIVT
+296 PNKIIT

-326 RLAVTSSEPA
+326 RLAVDSSEPA
-336 FSDIPKT
+336 FSDVPKT

-357 LIPSSLSG
+357 VIPSSLSG
-365 ETKDVKFRPDAPLAR
+365 ESKDVKFRPDAPLTR

-387 VPLDTRQVLPT
+387 VPLDSRQVLPT
-398 ANIEGV
+398 ANIDGV

-462 YFGIQDQGLSA
+462 YFGVQDQGLSA

-480 SQPPQ
+480 SQLAE